1 MAGVPYLLL
10 HTATSSRP
18 MRASSVPDECDLP
31 VASDEL
37 MSAALHGGDLLLAM
51 AIATPKLHVAIELL
65 PPAALDIEL

>member
-1 MAGVPYLLL
+1 
-10 HTATSSRP
+10 
-18 MRASSVPDECDLP
+18 MRASSVPDECELP